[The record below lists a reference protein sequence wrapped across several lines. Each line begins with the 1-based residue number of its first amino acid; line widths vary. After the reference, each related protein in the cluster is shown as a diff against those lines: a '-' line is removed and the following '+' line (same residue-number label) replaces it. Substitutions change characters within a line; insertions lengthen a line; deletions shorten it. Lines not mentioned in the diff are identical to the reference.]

1 MRLRAGIALC
11 AALLASSTCAH
22 AGSSQQVEVSMQQF
36 AFAPAA
42 VTVPAGVTVTWINRD
57 TVPHSVTSTDGGFDS
72 GPIEPG
78 KSFAW
83 TASKSVAYHCVY
95 HPSMTGSIQVAPA
108 P

>member
-1 MRLRAGIALC
+1 MGLRVRVALC
-11 AALLASSTCAH
+11 AALLVSSTCAY
-22 AGSSQQVEVSMQQF
+22 AGSSQQIEVSMQQF

-42 VTVPAGVTVTWINRD
+42 VTVPAGATVTWINRD
-57 TVPHSVTSTDGGFDS
+57 TVPHSVTSSDGGFDS

-78 KSFAW
+78 KSFEW

>member
-1 MRLRAGIALC
+1 
-11 AALLASSTCAH
+11 
-22 AGSSQQVEVSMQQF
+22 
-36 AFAPAA
+36 
-42 VTVPAGVTVTWINRD
+42 VTWINRD
-57 TVPHSVTSTDGGFDS
+57 TVPHSVTSSDGGFDS

-78 KSFAW
+78 KSFEW